1 MDRPLTEYPLTERP
15 LVFLDSG
22 IGSIPYVRFFR
33 SRNPLERVIC
43 LADRAGF
50 PYGPK
55 PKEELRALLLSLTER
70 LISVYDPKILVLSC
84 NSASVSALDF
94 LRERFPS
101 LPIVGTVPAVKP
113 AVLASRTRR
122 VGVLGTG
129 RTIADPC
136 IAELAARYGPD
147 CAILGEAA
155 PALVDFVEYR
165 YAGAGAEERLG
176 AVVPWIEK
184 FRAAGVD
191 SVVLGCTHFLHLL
204 EEFREAGGEAVG
216 IYDSVEGV
224 ARRVETLLDEGGGR
238 LRRRGDGSPRPVLAV
253 TGEASLEGHWSGM
266 ASLSGFKTERF

>member
-1 MDRPLTEYPLTERP
+1 MICLSRRIIAMDRP

-22 IGSIPYVRFFR
+22 IGSLPYVRFFR
-33 SRNPLERVIC
+33 SRNPLEKVIC

-50 PYGPK
+50 PYGSR
-55 PKEELRALLLSLTER
+55 PKEELRALLFSLTTR
-70 LISVYDPKILVLSC
+70 LVSVYDPKLLVLSC

-113 AVLASRTRR
+113 AVLASKTRR
-122 VGVLGTG
+122 VGVLGTK

-136 IAELAARYGPD
+136 IAALAERYGPG

-155 PALVDFVEYR
+155 PVLVEFVERR
-165 YAGAGAEERLG
+165 YAAANAEERLA

-184 FRAAGVD
+184 FRAAGAD

-204 EEFREAGGEAVG
+204 EEFRKAGGKDIG
-216 IYDSVEGV
+216 IYGSVEGV
-224 ARRVETLLDEGGGR
+224 SRRVETLLDAEGGR
-238 LRRRGDGSPRPVLAV
+238 LRRKGDGSPQPVLV
-253 TGEASLEGHWSGM
+253 VSGEAPLESRWDET
-266 ASLSGFKTERF
+266 ASLFGFKTERF

>member
-1 MDRPLTEYPLTERP
+1 MDRP

-22 IGSIPYVRFFR
+22 IGSLPYVRFFR
-33 SRNPLERVIC
+33 SRSPKEKIIC

-50 PYGPK
+50 PYGSR
-55 PKEELRALLLSLTER
+55 PKEELRALLLALTER
-70 LISVYDPKILVLSC
+70 LVSVYDPKILVLSC

-122 VGVLGTG
+122 VGVLGTS

-136 IAELAARYGPD
+136 IAALAERYGPD

-155 PALVDFVEYR
+155 PALVEFVEHR
-165 YAGAGAEERLG
+165 YASAKEEERLA
-176 AVVPWIEK
+176 AVTPWIEK

-191 SVVLGCTHFLHLL
+191 SVVLGCTHFLHLR
-204 EEFREAGGEAVG
+204 EEFRKAGKEDIG
-216 IYDSVEGV
+216 IYDSVEGIS
-224 ARRVETLLDEGGGR
+224 RRIETLLDEDGGR
-238 LRRRGDGSPRPVLAV
+238 LRRKGDDSPQPVLAV
-253 TGEASLEGHWSGM
+253 TGKAPLEDYWDEM
-266 ASLSGFKTERF
+266 ASLFGFKTERF